1 MSYPSILTVWDGA
14 GESRAAFDLAMA
26 LSRRW
31 AAHLDVACLG
41 VDRAPTGFYA
51 ADIAHEMVY
60 DAFGEAKE
68 ESERLAKEARAAM
81 MAENTAFSIRSATLR
96 FAELPVVVGKAAW
109 FQDLVVLPK
118 PFGRE
123 DEELPEAILDAAL
136 FNGPAPVMIVPPGA
150 STGEIGKRI
159 LLAWNGSAEAARAL
173 RAALPMLK
181 EAEVVEAAMVDPA
194 QHRRGCADPGTA
206 LGAMLSR
213 HGVNAEIS
221 LLPQTGP
228 NVAETL
234 LARAGNTGA
243 DMIVMGAYGH
253 SRFRERMIGGATRD
267 MLKAADRPVMLAR

>member
-14 GESRAAFDLAMA
+14 EESRAAFELAMSLA
-26 LSRRW
+26 RRW

-51 ADIAHEMVY
+51 ADIAHEMIY
-60 DAFGEAKE
+60 DAYGQAREEAE
-68 ESERLAKEARAAM
+68 TLAKEARAAM
-81 MAENTAFSIRSATLR
+81 IAENTAFSIRSATLR

-136 FNGPAPVMIVPPGA
+136 FNGPAPVLIVPPNA
-150 STGEIGKRI
+150 SAGEVGKRI
-159 LLAWNGSAEAARAL
+159 LIAWNGSAEAARAL

-181 EAEVVEAAMVDPA
+181 EAEAVEAAMVDPA
-194 QHRRGCADPGTA
+194 QHRRGCSDPGTA

-234 LARAGNTGA
+234 LARARDTEA

-267 MLKAADRPVMLAR
+267 MLKAADRPIFMAR